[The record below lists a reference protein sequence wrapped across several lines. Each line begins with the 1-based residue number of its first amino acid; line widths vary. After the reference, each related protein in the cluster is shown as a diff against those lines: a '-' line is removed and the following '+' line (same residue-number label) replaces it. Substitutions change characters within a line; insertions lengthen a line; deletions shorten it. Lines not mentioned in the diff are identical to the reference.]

1 MTVDEPGKA
10 GAAASDAGSTAGV
23 DSSSATVQMPI
34 PGSAGAGHPGSPAS
48 AGSAGTAAP
57 AGATKHAGPGE
68 HRTHGS
74 EAGRSAG
81 WAAPEPS
88 RSRRLA
94 TTALAA
100 LGIAIGAAVVVGLLL
115 AFLARDIGSSSD
127 AAPGT
132 PSLTL
137 PDGNASAA
145 RVDGVPADWTEQTTR
160 SGLVVRAPPGW
171 TQRTDAVVDYR
182 VDPNGPEQVGV
193 GLSRAGDPDVAVTSY
208 VHNTS
213 RGQTAFATPPAV
225 DATGARGE
233 RARQLTVTYTR
244 QGTPVTVVVRGLS
257 TARGVVVVATRSASD
272 NPDRAVQL
280 VDSTDASFRR
290 P

>member
-10 GAAASDAGSTAGV
+10 GAAASDAGSTGGV
-23 DSSSATVQMPI
+23 DSSSETLQMPI
-34 PGSAGAGHPGSPAS
+34 PGSAGHPANTGTAPA
-48 AGSAGTAAP
+48 AGTTKP
-57 AGATKHAGPGE
+57 ARPGE
-68 HRTHGS
+68 HRPHGA

-81 WAAPEPS
+81 WATPEPS
-88 RSRRLA
+88 RSRRLM
-94 TTALAA
+94 TTALTA

-115 AFLARDIGSSSD
+115 AFLARDIGSSTD

-137 PDGNASAA
+137 PDGSAPAA
-145 RVDGVPADWTEQTTR
+145 RADGVPADWTEQTTR
-160 SGLVVRAPPGW
+160 SGLVFRAPPGW

-193 GLSRAGDPDVAVTSY
+193 GLSSAGDPDAAVTSY
-208 VHNTS
+208 AQNTY
-213 RGQTAFATPPAV
+213 RGQTAFSSQPAV
-225 DATGARGE
+225 DATGAKGE
-233 RARQLTVTYTR
+233 RGRQLTLTYTR
-244 QGTPVTVVVRGLS
+244 QGTPVSVVVRGLPTS
-257 TARGVVVVATRSASD
+257 RGVVVVATRSAAD

-280 VDSTDASFRR
+280 VDSTDESFRR